1 MMDQFDMITL
11 NVGQYSEEL
20 KMKFLVRRYYS
31 GFCTYEVEAENEADA
46 YNIAVNLPVDEGE
59 ILSTLEDWRYADEV
73 KIAED
78 DEN

>member
-1 MMDQFDMITL
+1 MDQFDMITL

-31 GFCTYEVEAENEADA
+31 GFCTDEVEAEDEEAA
-46 YNIAVNLPVDEGE
+46 LNIARNLPIDEGE

-73 KIAED
+73 EVAED